1 MPEALSIYETLPQTA
16 KQEVN
21 DFIFFVAARI
31 NYAKASKKDS
41 SQGLTALNNL
51 KKFRGRIPSN
61 FDAKKNWPQQGMKN
75 IKDFEKSK
83 VKAILPDK
91 FIQQLPE

>member
-21 DFIFFVAARI
+21 DFIYFVAARI

-51 KKFRGRIPSN
+51 KKFRGRIPAN
-61 FDAKKNWPQQGMKN
+61 FDMKAELAAAR
-75 IKDFEKSK
+75 DEKYG
-83 VKAILPDK
+83 V
-91 FIQQLPE
+91 

>member
-1 MPEALSIYETLPQTA
+1 MPDALSIYETLPQTA

-41 SQGLTALNNL
+41 SQGLVALNNL
-51 KKFRGRIPSN
+51 KKFRGRIPAN
-61 FDAKKNWPQQGMKN
+61 FDAKKELAAARDEKYNRFK
-75 IKDFEKSK
+75 KSK

>member
-31 NYAKASKKDS
+31 NCAKASRADS
-41 SQGLTALNNL
+41 SQGLIALNNL
-51 KKFRGRIPSN
+51 KKFRGRIPAD
-61 FDAKKNWPQQGMKN
+61 FDTDKELAAAR
-75 IKDFEKSK
+75 DEKYG
-83 VKAILPDK
+83 L
-91 FIQQLPE
+91 

>member
-31 NYAKASKKDS
+31 NYAKASKTDS
-41 SQGLTALNNL
+41 SQGLKALDNL
-51 KKFRGRIPSN
+51 KKFRGRIPAD
-61 FDAKKNWPQQGMKN
+61 FDMDKELAAARG
-75 IKDFEKSK
+75 EKYG
-83 VKAILPDK
+83 L
-91 FIQQLPE
+91 

>member
-1 MPEALSIYETLPQTA
+1 MTEALSIYEALPQTA

-31 NYAKASKKDS
+31 NYAKTSKKDA

-51 KKFRGRIPSN
+51 KKFRGRIPAN
-61 FDAKKNWPQQGMKN
+61 FDMKAELAAARDKKYG
-75 IKDFEKSK
+75 I
-83 VKAILPDK
+83 
-91 FIQQLPE
+91 